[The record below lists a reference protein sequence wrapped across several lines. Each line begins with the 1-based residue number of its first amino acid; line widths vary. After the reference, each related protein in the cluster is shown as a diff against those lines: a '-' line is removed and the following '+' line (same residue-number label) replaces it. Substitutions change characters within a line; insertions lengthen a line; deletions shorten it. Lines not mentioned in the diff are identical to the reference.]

1 MFLYE
6 RNEPNLKEKQLME
19 LDSIADGIKILRLS
33 SMNVLL
39 DSSCWEGSSYK
50 QLSIC
55 VFRQR
60 DGS

>member
-6 RNEPNLKEKQLME
+6 RNEPNLSDKQLME

-33 SMNVLL
+33 SMDVLL

-50 QLSIC
+50 QLSTRF
-55 VFRQR
+55 VRQR